1 METTRFLEVLG
12 DDYQRLLGVA
22 VGDHVGAKVPTCPDW
37 TIADLVEH
45 VSMVYLH
52 KVETMRLGA
61 FPQPW
66 PPEDLP
72 PEAPADR
79 LTRAYAALMAEF
91 ARHSPES
98 TVQTWYE
105 PDQTVG
111 FWIRR
116 MVHETVIHRVDG
128 ELAAG
133 QSPTEVPDDVAL
145 DGIDENLRAF
155 LAYQVIQWPEEFAE
169 ALAGCG
175 GETLLVSA
183 GGRAWLV
190 ELRPGTVTVEDAD
203 PGTAADATVSGSP
216 SGVLLWLWR
225 RADDSV
231 VSLSGNPVVSGKLRD
246 LQRIATQ

>member
-12 DDYQRLLGVA
+12 DDYRRLLGVA
-22 VGDHVGAKVPTCPDW
+22 AGDLTVTVPTCPDW
-37 TIADLVEH
+37 TLADLVEH

-52 KVETMRLGA
+52 KVATMRLGT
-61 FPQPW
+61 FPSPW

-79 LTRAYAALMAEF
+79 LARAYAELTAEF
-91 ARHSPES
+91 ARHTPE
-98 TVQTWYE
+98 TAVQTWYE

-116 MVHETVIHRVDG
+116 MVHESVIHRVDG

-133 QSPTEVPDDVAL
+133 LPPTEVPDDVAL
-145 DGIDENLRAF
+145 DGIDENLQAF
-155 LAYQVIQWPEEFAE
+155 LAYQVGRWPEEFAA
-169 ALAGCG
+169 ALADCG

-183 GGRAWLV
+183 GGRGWLV
-190 ELRPGTVTVEDAD
+190 RLRPGTVTVEAAESDAD
-203 PGTAADATVSGSP
+203 ADATISGPP

-225 RADDSV
+225 RTDDGAV
-231 VSLSGNPVVSGKLRD
+231 RLSGKASVSGKLRD